1 VLPSKEELAA
11 MAIKAQKAASS
22 FFWVS
27 LPIALTAGAAS
38 ILIDSSAELSH
49 RLLVVSGSCVA
60 YGWALAWLGRR
71 GYLPI
76 MEEGG

>member
-1 VLPSKEELAA
+1 
-11 MAIKAQKAASS
+11 MAIKVQKAASS

-27 LPIALTAGAAS
+27 VPIALTAGAAA
-38 ILIDSSAELSH
+38 LLMDTSAELSH
-49 RLLVVSGSCVA
+49 RVLVVSGSCVA

-76 MEEGG
+76 LEESGQGSLLEA